1 MKKNYDR
8 FIDTISSLDVKILEK
23 EPMGKHTTFKIGGPA
38 DLFIVVNT
46 KNSLIKIL
54 KAIKKFQ
61 IPFKILG
68 NGSNLLV
75 SDEGVKGAVIKLGE
89 NFKKIKILSKDS
101 DKAKIYCGAGVQN
114 SKFCI
119 FAKEN
124 GFSGTEFLYGIPGT
138 IGGAIYMNAGA
149 YSSEI
154 KDIVVSSES
163 IAQNGETISLNKEQM
178 KFSYRRSIFSENKN
192 ILISAIFELVKGD
205 PEKIALKMEQDTKKR
220 KGSQPLNF
228 PNAGSIF
235 KRPAN
240 NFASKLI
247 DECNLKGLQVGGA
260 MVSQKHAGFIV
271 NTGNAKCKEV
281 LEIIKTIKDTVAK
294 KTSLSLDLEIDC
306 WL

>member
-1 MKKNYDR
+1 
-8 FIDTISSLDVKILEK
+8 
-23 EPMGKHTTFKIGGPA
+23 MGKHTTFKIGGPA

-89 NFKKIKILSKDS
+89 NFKKIKTLSEDYNKV
-101 DKAKIYCGAGVQN
+101 KIYCGAGVRN

-119 FAKEN
+119 FAKDN
-124 GFSGTEFLYGIPGT
+124 GFSGAEFLYGIPGT

-178 KFSYRRSIFSENKN
+178 KFSYRKSIFSENKN

-240 NFASKLI
+240 NSASKLI

-281 LEIIKTIKDTVAK
+281 LEIIKTIKNTVEK
-294 KTSLSLDLEIDC
+294 KTGLSLDLEIDC
-306 WL
+306 WI